1 MEHRFLRIRLIL
13 ISFTVITDILFY
25 LILKHFLP
33 LGLHNSPLYLNLVF
47 WIIPMLFVL
56 YFLFLKF
63 DQTRR
68 QPSILANL
76 YTASGLFLTIYL
88 PKIVLLVFHLT
99 NMMLNLVWRG
109 LVLTLDLFLP
119 EIVTYRTFHFIT
131 YAGLVAAGILF
142 LLLVYG
148 ALIGRFSFKIEKVT
162 LGFAN
167 LPVSFHN
174 FRIVQ
179 ISDIHLGSWYKK
191 EKKMTRVVELING
204 LTPDL
209 ILFTGD
215 LVNNFSEEA
224 DGWHE
229 ILEKTKAKYG
239 KYSIL
244 GNHDYGD
251 YWDWKSEAEKGENM
265 QLLYKAHQNMD
276 FRLLLN
282 QSDTI
287 SINGHT
293 IGILGVENWG
303 KPPFEQ
309 YGDLQ
314 KAIAGLK
321 PVTFKILLSHDPSHW
336 QAEVH
341 EKTDID
347 LTLSGHTH
355 AMQFGFKVGR
365 FQWSPV
371 KYMYKLWSGLY
382 GNNGQY
388 LYVNRGLGSLGFP
401 GRIGMR
407 PEITL
412 IKLVASGN

>member
-167 LPVSFHN
+167 LPVS
-174 FRIVQ
+174 IWEAG
-179 ISDIHLGSWYKK
+179 IKK
-191 EKKMTRVVELING
+191 KR
-204 LTPDL
+204 
-209 ILFTGD
+209 
-215 LVNNFSEEA
+215 
-224 DGWHE
+224 
-229 ILEKTKAKYG
+229 
-239 KYSIL
+239 
-244 GNHDYGD
+244 
-251 YWDWKSEAEKGENM
+251 
-265 QLLYKAHQNMD
+265 
-276 FRLLLN
+276 R
-282 QSDTI
+282 
-287 SINGHT
+287 
-293 IGILGVENWG
+293 
-303 KPPFEQ
+303 
-309 YGDLQ
+309 
-314 KAIAGLK
+314 
-321 PVTFKILLSHDPSHW
+321 
-336 QAEVH
+336 
-341 EKTDID
+341 
-347 LTLSGHTH
+347 
-355 AMQFGFKVGR
+355 
-365 FQWSPV
+365 
-371 KYMYKLWSGLY
+371 
-382 GNNGQY
+382 
-388 LYVNRGLGSLGFP
+388 
-401 GRIGMR
+401 
-407 PEITL
+407 
-412 IKLVASGN
+412 